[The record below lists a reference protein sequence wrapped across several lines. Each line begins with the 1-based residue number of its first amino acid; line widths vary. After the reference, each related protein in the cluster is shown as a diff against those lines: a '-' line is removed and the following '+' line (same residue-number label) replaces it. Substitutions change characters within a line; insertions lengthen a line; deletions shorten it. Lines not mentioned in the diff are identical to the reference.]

1 MGHREMAVQSNGG
14 LYEEL
19 RVKQNRFTLIELLLK
34 RSHLCCNCADVTK
47 KPAHGQVKLFSF
59 TLIELLVVIAI
70 IAILAAML
78 LPALGNTKMKAR
90 EATCAGNQRQ
100 MYLGYTMYVA
110 DYADYLPGNGSDG
123 KNYYYL
129 LLLPYVKMKNI
140 FTDCRT
146 QNARDSIAT
155 EYALFSQ
162 WNVAYGASYYTLSR
176 TRNVYFKQSKIT
188 VPSKKILFGDSR
200 SGRQAGTSAGDE
212 ATAINYSNTYQPD
225 FTRHNGYVNFML
237 VQGNVRRLSQLMT
250 GAKLAYWAN
259 FVGISE
265 LFDSRFSPGALDPD
279 LWKGM

>member
-19 RVKQNRFTLIELLLK
+19 RVKQNR
-34 RSHLCCNCADVTK
+34 
-47 KPAHGQVKLFSF
+47 F

-123 KNYYYL
+123 KNYYYRL
-129 LLLPYVKMKNI
+129 LHPYVKTESI
-140 FTDCRT
+140 FTDCRK
-146 QNARDSIAT
+146 QNAGDSIAT
-155 EYALFSQ
+155 EHALFSQ
-162 WNVAYGASYYTLSR
+162 RNVAYGASYYTLSR
-176 TRNVYFKQSKIT
+176 TRNVYYKQAKIT

-212 ATAINYSNTYQPD
+212 ATAINYANTYQPD

-265 LFDSRFSPGALDPD
+265 LFNSSFAPGALDPD